1 MLAGP
6 RDQRGHIALRPPSSD
21 SKALNG
27 FPRWSLTTERTL
39 YQAHSTGN
47 GPWWFASAPGGR
59 WDLAKPYGTVYL
71 ADNPEAALR
80 ERIGRVL
87 SSRSRLTNAEV
98 DASRV
103 SELHVP
109 DTVRLADLCS
119 AKAADY
125 GITREIHTVTP
136 YAVTQAWAAAFHD
149 AGMGGVRYDARFSTG
164 RARAYAVFGD
174 AGASSWPG
182 DPTPLTGREVADAA
196 GVEVVSVPHSVRT
209 VSPPASP

>member
-1 MLAGP
+1 MTSREHVAVGL
-6 RDQRGHIALRPPSSD
+6 PPSD
-21 SKALNG
+21 PKALNG
-27 FPRWSLTTERTL
+27 FPRWTLTTDRTL
-39 YQAHSTGN
+39 YRAHSPGN

-71 ADNPEAALR
+71 ADSPEAALR

-87 SSRSRLTNAEV
+87 SRRLRLTDAEV

-109 DTVRLADLCS
+109 GNVRLADLCS
-119 AKAADY
+119 GRAADY

-136 YAVTQAWAAAFHD
+136 YAVTRAWAAAFHD

-174 AGASSWPG
+174 AGTRSWPD
-182 DPTPLTGREVADAA
+182 DPTPLNGREVADAA
-196 GVEVVSVPHSVRT
+196 GIEVVSVPHSVRT
-209 VSPPASP
+209 VSPAAYP

>member
-1 MLAGP
+1 MTG
-6 RDQRGHIALRPPSSD
+6 REHVALGTPPSD
-21 SKALNG
+21 PKALNG
-27 FPRWSLTTERTL
+27 FPRWTLKTGRTL
-39 YQAHSTGN
+39 YRAHSTGN

-71 ADNPEAALR
+71 ADSPEAALR

-87 SSRSRLTNAEV
+87 SSRSRLTDVEV

-109 DTVRLADLCS
+109 DNVRLADLCS
-119 AKAADY
+119 GKAADY
-125 GITREIHTVTP
+125 AITREIHTMTP

-149 AGMGGVRYDARFSTG
+149 AGMSGVRYDARFSTG

-174 AGASSWPG
+174 AGARWWPD
-182 DPTPLTGREVADAA
+182 DPTPTTGRAVADAS
-196 GVEVVSVPHSVRT
+196 GIEVVSIPHSVRT
-209 VSPPASP
+209 VPPSASP